1 LKFVPNSHTGVYL
14 SGEITNIVRNW
25 KSEKKGINAT
35 IDGASNVNL
44 AINILSYLD

>member
-1 LKFVPNSHTGVYL
+1 LKFVPNSYTGVYL

-25 KSEKKGINAT
+25 NIEKKVINAT

-44 AINILSYLD
+44 AFDIALS